1 MFLFFIKRIRVPALK
16 SVPFYVKFIM
26 YIYGLGVSRLAELSP
41 LMKQYFEIKNM
52 HKDHI
57 LFYRVGDFYEM
68 FYDDAILASK
78 ELELTLTGKECGQEE
93 RAPMCGVPYHSYEA
107 YVARLIKKGY
117 KVAICEQMEDPALA
131 KGLVKRDIIRVIT
144 PGTVVENNML
154 DESAN
159 NYICS
164 VFIKGKSF
172 GVCFC
177 DITTGELLCTGAEE
191 EPDPDARLIEEI
203 GRYSPSEILFN
214 DEFLDHGAVGN
225 FLKEKLNCL
234 GGQMD
239 PEEYEPSSIEKTING
254 HFGCRS
260 PEELGFRSVLCEN
273 AVGALLK
280 YLYETQ
286 KNGVQRISSV
296 KFYTS
301 SAYMTLD
308 LTARRNLEL
317 TETIRG
323 REKRGTLL
331 WVLDKTDTA
340 MGRRLLRSC
349 LDRPL
354 LDPVRIEKRLSAV
367 GELMKVPML
376 LEDLGAELSGIYDM
390 ERMITRVVFGN
401 ANPREYKTLE
411 ASIRRLPRL
420 RSLISGINTPLI
432 NELWSEMD
440 ELQDLADL
448 TAASIADEPPVTL
461 KDGGVIR
468 AGYHAE
474 LDELRD
480 LVEHTKSHITAI
492 ETAERERT
500 GIPKLK
506 IGYNRV
512 FGYYI
517 EVSNS
522 YKNMVPQEYI
532 RRQTISTGE
541 RFVTQELKE
550 LEDKVL
556 GAHDK
561 ILVLEAQLFDEI
573 RAKIAAEVKRV
584 QRTADAVAS
593 LDVLCSFAK
602 VSQANNYCRPEVDL
616 GDVIDIKEG
625 RHPVVEQVL
634 HGMPFV
640 PNGALLDNREN
651 QIAVITGPNMAGKS
665 TYMRQT
671 ALIVIMA
678 QIGCFVPAKYAHIGV
693 VSGVYTRVGASDDL
707 SAGQS
712 TFMVEMSE
720 VADILKNADVRSL
733 LILDEIGR
741 GTSTFDGMSIA
752 HAVLE
757 HIADRKKL
765 GAKTL
770 FATHYHELTDL
781 ENAYPNI
788 RNYNVAVKKR
798 GDDITFLRR
807 IIPGGADDS
816 YGIEVAKLAGIPNS
830 VVKRAREILAALE
843 EGREV
848 EKIARMQQNDDLSGQ
863 TNLFASAESE
873 AERILKKTDVETL
886 TPIEALNLLYE
897 LKKTVTL

>member
-1 MFLFFIKRIRVPALK
+1 M
-16 SVPFYVKFIM
+16 
-26 YIYGLGVSRLAELSP
+26 AELSP

-52 HKDHI
+52 HKEHI
-57 LFYRVGDFYEM
+57 LFYRIGDFYEM
-68 FYDDAILASK
+68 FYDDAVVASK

-117 KVAICEQMEDPALA
+117 KVAICEQTEDPALA

-144 PGTVVENNML
+144 PGTVVENSML
-154 DESAN
+154 DESVN
-159 NYICS
+159 NYLCS
-164 VFIKGKSF
+164 VFVQGNSF
-172 GVCFC
+172 GICFC
-177 DITTGELLCTGAEE
+177 DITTGELLCTGADGER
-191 EPDPDARLIEEI
+191 DLDARLIEEL

-214 DEFLDHGAVGN
+214 DEFLDHGAVGA
-225 FLKEKLNCL
+225 FLREKLNCL

-239 PEEYEPSSIEKTING
+239 AEEYKPASVEGTING

-260 PEELGFRSVLCEN
+260 PEELGFKSRLCEN

-286 KNGVQRISSV
+286 KNGVRRVSSV
-296 KFYTS
+296 NFYTNH
-301 SAYMTLD
+301 AYMTLD

-354 LDPVRIEKRLSAV
+354 LDPVRIDKRLSAV
-367 GELMKVPML
+367 EALIKAPML
-376 LEDLGAELSGIYDM
+376 LGDLSAELSGIYDL
-390 ERMITRVVFGN
+390 ERMITRIVFGN

-411 ASIRRLPRL
+411 GSIRRLPKL
-420 RSLISGINTPLI
+420 KNLLSGINTPLMG
-432 NELWSEMD
+432 ELWSEMD

-468 AGYHAE
+468 EGYHAE

-480 LVEHTKSHITAI
+480 LVEHTKSHIAAI

-517 EVSNS
+517 EVSNG
-522 YKNMVPQEYI
+522 YKNMVPAEYI
-532 RRQTISTGE
+532 RRQTISNGE

-561 ILVLEAQLFDEI
+561 ILVLEARLFDEI
-573 RAKIAAEVKRV
+573 RVKIAAEVKRV
-584 QRTADAVAS
+584 QRTADAIAS

-602 VSQANNYCRPEVDL
+602 VSLANSYCRPEVDQS
-616 GDVIDIKEG
+616 DVIDIKEG

-634 HGMPFV
+634 RGTPFV

-678 QIGCFVPAKYAHIGV
+678 QIGCFVPAKSAHIGI

-707 SAGQS
+707 AAGQS

-720 VADILKNADVRSL
+720 VAEILKNADAKSL

-807 IIPGGADDS
+807 IVPGGADDS

-830 VVKRAREILAALE
+830 VVKRAREILSALE
-843 EGREV
+843 EGKEV
-848 EKIARMQQNDDLSGQ
+848 GILAHAQQSDDLSGQ
-863 TNLFASAESE
+863 TNLFASVESE
-873 AERILKKTDVETL
+873 AERVLKKTDVETL

-897 LKKTVTL
+897 LKKTVTT